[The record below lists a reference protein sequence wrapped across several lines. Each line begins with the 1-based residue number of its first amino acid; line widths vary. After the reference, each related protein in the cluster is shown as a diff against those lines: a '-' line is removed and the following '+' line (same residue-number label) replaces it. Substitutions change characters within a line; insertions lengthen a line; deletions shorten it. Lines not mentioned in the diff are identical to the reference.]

1 MSVIKDVAKEEAVRL
16 SSGIRNEL
24 HLYQE
29 GSFLRAYNWSA
40 WLACRFLNEFKVN
53 KRQFKDVGDAVAFI
67 GFPEKSLDKW
77 LPEGVEQTAVA
88 EKHLV
93 LRLPDVLLGND
104 PDSLMNDYNTW
115 MESIPLTATKEASKK
130 NTSGVERAKSSAGAE
145 TLTAIMQQI
154 LAWPVEN
161 RSPLES
167 MTFLADVKV
176 RLAALI

>member
-1 MSVIKDVAKEEAVRL
+1 MSVIKEVVKEEAGRL

-53 KRQFKDVGDAVAFI
+53 KRQFKDVDDAVAFI

-93 LRLPDVLLGND
+93 LHLPDVLLGTD

-115 MESIPLTATKEASKK
+115 MESIPLTASREPSKK
-130 NTSGVERAKSSAGAE
+130 NSSGVERTKPSVGTE
-145 TLTAIMQQI
+145 TLTTIMQQI
-154 LAWPVEN
+154 LAWPVES

-167 MTFLADVKV
+167 MNFLADVKV

>member
-1 MSVIKDVAKEEAVRL
+1 MSVIKEVAKEEAIRL

-24 HLYQE
+24 HLYKE
-29 GSFLRAYNWSA
+29 GTFLRAYNWSA

-53 KRQFKDVGDAVAFI
+53 KRHFKDVDDAVVFI

-77 LPEGVEQTAVA
+77 LPEGIEQVAVE

-93 LRLPDVLLGND
+93 LRLPDMLLGSN
-104 PDSLMNDYNTW
+104 PDSLMNDYSAW
-115 MESIPLTATKEASKK
+115 IESIPLTATKEASKK
-130 NTSGVERAKSSAGAE
+130 NTSGVERAKPSAGTE
-145 TLTAIMQQI
+145 TLTTIMQQI
-154 LAWPVEN
+154 LAWPVES

-167 MTFLADVKV
+167 MNFLADVKV